1 MHRLMSLLFAVLSM
15 FLSCSSWA
23 GTNAKYSFKIASLAP
38 EGSIWVKQFQE
49 FAKEVALKS
58 NGEIEFR
65 IYSGGIMGDD
75 QAMYRKMR
83 VGQLHGGGFT
93 MTGIADV
100 VPDFR
105 VMAIPFLFQSY
116 EEVNRVRDAL
126 VPSFK
131 KKFNEAGLEFI
142 AMTEV
147 GFIYTM
153 STEPTVSIDDL
164 KKSKS
169 WAPSGDPVTG
179 TFLSNLGITPI
190 PLTIPDVLT
199 SLQTGLVDTVFNS
212 LYGSIVLQWFTKA
225 RYITDTPFGYAYGV
239 FLLDRK
245 SFSRLPE
252 NYASLIHTTADKYFS
267 ALIEDT
273 RQSNEESRK
282 TLEQNGVTFIQSEPG
297 IVKELQTQRDK
308 TVQQLIGTAF
318 SPEVYAIAAKVL
330 EDYRST
336 NPQQN

>member
-1 MHRLMSLLFAVLSM
+1 MQYLIHFIVTVFSLILC
-15 FLSCSSWA
+15 CSSWA
-23 GTNAKYSFKIASLAP
+23 TTNAKFSFKIASLAP
-38 EGSIWVKQFQE
+38 EGSVWVKQFQE
-49 FAKEVALKS
+49 FAKEVAEKS

-75 QAMYRKMR
+75 QAMYRKIR

-105 VMAIPFLFQSY
+105 VMAIPFLFRSY
-116 EEVNRVRDAL
+116 EEVNKVRDAL

-131 KKFNEAGLEFI
+131 KKFKEAGLEFI

-169 WAPSGDPVTG
+169 WAPTGDPVTG

-239 FLLDRK
+239 FLLDGK
-245 SFSRLPE
+245 SFSKLPE
-252 NYASLIHTTADKYFS
+252 NYAALVHTTAEKYFS
-267 ALIEDT
+267 TLIEDT
-273 RQSNEESRK
+273 RKSNEESRK
-282 TLEQNGVTFIQSEPG
+282 TLEQSGVTFIQSDPG
-297 IVKELQTQRDK
+297 IVKELQAQRDK
-308 TVQQLIGTAF
+308 TVQQLIGNAF
-318 SPEVYAIAAKVL
+318 SPEVYDIATKAL
-330 EDYRST
+330 EDSRST
-336 NPQQN
+336 NLPQQ

>member
-1 MHRLMSLLFAVLSM
+1 
-15 FLSCSSWA
+15 
-23 GTNAKYSFKIASLAP
+23 
-38 EGSIWVKQFQE
+38 
-49 FAKEVALKS
+49 
-58 NGEIEFR
+58 
-65 IYSGGIMGDD
+65 
-75 QAMYRKMR
+75 
-83 VGQLHGGGFT
+83 
-93 MTGIADV
+93 
-100 VPDFR
+100 
-105 VMAIPFLFQSY
+105 
-116 EEVNRVRDAL
+116 
-126 VPSFK
+126 
-131 KKFNEAGLEFI
+131 
-142 AMTEV
+142 
-147 GFIYTM
+147 M
-153 STEPTVSIDDL
+153 STEPTESIDDL

-252 NYASLIHTTADKYFS
+252 NYAALIHTTADKYFS
-267 ALIEDT
+267 ALTEET

-297 IVKELQTQRDK
+297 IVKELQAQRDK

-318 SPEVYAIAAKVL
+318 SPEIYALAAKAL
-330 EDYRST
+330 EDFRNT
-336 NPQQN
+336 HPQQQ